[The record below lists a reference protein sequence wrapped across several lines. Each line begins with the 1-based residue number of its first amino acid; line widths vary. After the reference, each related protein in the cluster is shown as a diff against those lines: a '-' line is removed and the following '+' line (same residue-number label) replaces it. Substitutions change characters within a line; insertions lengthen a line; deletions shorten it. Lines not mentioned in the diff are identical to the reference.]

1 MTQTERMAGRFGR
14 SGMREVADRAG
25 VAISSVSRVLSGHPD
40 VSDVMR
46 NRVLDAVAALG
57 YEPNLLAQSLR
68 TGTTQTIGFVVG
80 DISNPLL
87 AQIALGA
94 ETELGAVG
102 YTMLLANS
110 GNDPALDASHIAL
123 LRQRRVDGLML
134 SLADETA
141 DGTVAALERAAVPA
155 TLVDRDVSGGL
166 GAVLSDHA
174 GGMTAAAE
182 HLLSL
187 GHRRIALI
195 SGSPRVRPTRERV
208 NALRRVCRTSGA
220 SAMVRSASFTAEH
233 GARATAE
240 LMAAKQP
247 PTAII
252 AGGNQILV
260 GVLEQLA
267 ERGLGVPDDVSLV
280 TCDDVPLAAFLQ
292 PPIATVSRDPRL
304 MGQTAARLLLE
315 QLGGGDA
322 RTEILPTSFRPTRS
336 CAEPPEKSR

>member
-1 MTQTERMAGRFGR
+1 MQQTGGMTRTFGR
-14 SGMREVADRAG
+14 SGMRQVADRAG
-25 VAISSVSRVLSGHPD
+25 VAVSSVSRVLSGHPD

-94 ETELGAVG
+94 ETELSAAG

-110 GNDPALDASHIAL
+110 RNDPALDASHIAL

-134 SLADETA
+134 SLADETSP
-141 DGTVAALERAAVPA
+141 GTITALERADLPA
-155 TLVDRDVSGGL
+155 TLVDREAGSGL
-166 GAVLSDHA
+166 SAVLSDHSH
-174 GGMTAAAE
+174 GMTEAVQ
-182 HLLSL
+182 HLLGL

-208 NALRRVCRTSGA
+208 AALRKACRAADATA
-220 SAMVRSASFTAEH
+220 TVRSGSFTAEH
-233 GARATAE
+233 GARATDE
-240 LMAAKQP
+240 LMSARQP

-252 AGGNQILV
+252 AGGNQILA
-260 GVLEQLA
+260 GVLEQLR
-267 ERGLGVPDDVSLV
+267 ELGIGVPDQMSLV

-292 PPIATVSRDPRL
+292 PPIATISRDPGQ
-304 MGQTAARLLLE
+304 MGQVAAKLLLE
-315 QLGGGDA
+315 LLGGA
-322 RTEILPTSFRPTRS
+322 APRTELLATSFRPTRS
-336 CAEPPEKSR
+336 CAKPSP